1 MFKGLIT
8 LLWRNDT
15 LFKKKPSTSDSNE
28 SSKKSFVSM
37 HVDFC
42 DSQNIVVGGEKKR
55 LPTSLSFVASVI
67 NFFENMLLMNEIKIL
82 SSNRQT
88 TKLLQCW
95 RNEC

>member
-1 MFKGLIT
+1 MCVFYGMFKGLIT

-42 DSQNIVVGGEKKR
+42 DSQNIVLNGEKRR
-55 LPTSLSFVASVI
+55 LVIKLSFVADVT
-67 NFFENMLLMNEIKIL
+67 NFFENMLLTNEIKIL
-82 SSNRQT
+82 SSN
-88 TKLLQCW
+88 C
-95 RNEC
+95 